1 MRRVLLL
8 LRLRM
13 QARMAD
19 IKLPP
24 EVVEAAAMA
33 VYEAWCKFHGVN
45 ATSMPWIDI
54 DDEERQACFA
64 EATVALIAGLEAWPG
79 GWIDTLEEAAGVRRT
94 IILPLPTSLQ
104 KVQTTQDCTNED

>member
-1 MRRVLLL
+1 MIR
-8 LRLRM
+8 
-13 QARMAD
+13 
-19 IKLPP
+19 P
-24 EVVEAAAMA
+24 EQIPDDVVEAAAMA

-94 IILPLPTSLQ
+94 IILPLHQEAGEEAKRMERS
-104 KVQTTQDCTNED
+104 DNE